1 MADGGRREGRRRED
15 LTLFPPRRGT
25 YNLNAL
31 QLILILNPILGPTRV
46 LGLVD
51 RFEIRD
57 WKFMQNKA
65 LKSPFLKSKNTQQRN
80 QRNLISAFLYF

>member
-1 MADGGRREGRRRED
+1 MADEGKERGEKARGFD
-15 LTLFPPRRGT
+15 AFPPRRET

-31 QLILILNPILGPTRV
+31 QLLLILTPILGHTRGS
-46 LGLVD
+46 GLVD

-65 LKSPFLKSKNTQQRN
+65 LKSPFLKSKNTQQQN
-80 QRNLISAFLYF
+80 QRNLKSAFLYF

>member
-1 MADGGRREGRRRED
+1 M
-15 LTLFPPRRGT
+15 TLFPPRRET

-31 QLILILNPILGPTRV
+31 QPILILTPILGHTRV

-80 QRNLISAFLYF
+80 QRNLKSAFLYF

>member
-1 MADGGRREGRRRED
+1 M
-15 LTLFPPRRGT
+15 TLFPPRRET

-31 QLILILNPILGPTRV
+31 QLILILTPILGHTRV
-46 LGLVD
+46 LRLVD

-57 WKFMQNKA
+57 WKFMQDKA

-80 QRNLISAFLYF
+80 QRNLKSAFLYF